1 MAQEYADKRWP
12 CTKPCDSYGDCE
24 KCGER
29 TIFDTGIRFGVRIG
43 RQSAIED
50 LRGASAIEFFYGKK
64 SANIYFVLGDAA
76 DWLEGLK

>member
-43 RQSAIED
+43 RQSAID
-50 LRGASAIEFFYGKK
+50 ALRSDEAYTKEHVYEYLWCTGW
-64 SANIYFVLGDAA
+64 A